1 MRPPFALDE
10 LAKLARLPTD
20 EVARYRE
27 LGLLDPEENGVLD
40 DYDVLRLRLILHYRD
55 LGYTP
60 EDLKRAIA
68 SGEGIVYADLLY
80 APPAERITL
89 EDAAEEL
96 DLPTE
101 RIEALRTAVGV
112 AGMPIDRRDIEVL
125 ATLKRMLE
133 LGVPFEALLEAARVY
148 GDGLRRLAETETRL
162 LRFYVAEQLDQAVG
176 LDEAGR
182 ARRAQELLELI
193 QTTVDPIVTH
203 VHRLHMLRA
212 AVEDAFAL
220 LDAPEAHR
228 SRGAMEATIC
238 FVDLASFTP
247 LAQVHG
253 DEVAADVLERF
264 DTLVREVVPRHD
276 GSLVKQIGDAFMLTF
291 PSAVAAIRFAVEL
304 DEATARER
312 HFPAVRIGAHSGPVL
327 YRVGDY
333 VGNTVNLA
341 SRIAQIAT
349 PNEILVTKPV
359 AQRAMEAGIDLEPIG
374 DREVRGM
381 EEPVALYRVVRTGA
395 RATRRERDPVCGM
408 LVGRDAA
415 ARLIHGG
422 FEFAFCSE
430 GCLKRFLEDPARY
443 AQAGRGDAAP

>member
-1 MRPPFALDE
+1 MRPPFTLED
-10 LAKLARLPTD
+10 LAKLARLPTE
-20 EVARYRE
+20 EVSRYRE
-27 LGLLDPEENGVLD
+27 LGLLDPEADGVLD
-40 DYDVLRLRLILHYRD
+40 DYDVLRLRLILHYGD

-60 EDLKRAIA
+60 EDLKRAIDD
-68 SGEGIVYADLLY
+68 GEDIVYSDLLY
-80 APPAERITL
+80 APVTERITV
-89 EDAAEEL
+89 EEAASEL
-96 DLPTE
+96 DLPVE
-101 RIEALRTAVGV
+101 RIEALRTAVGI
-112 AGMPIDRRDIEVL
+112 AGMPIDHRDIEVL

-133 LGVPFEALLEAARVY
+133 LGLPFEALLEAARVY
-148 GDGLRRLAETETRL
+148 GDALRRLAETETRL
-162 LRFYVAEQLDQAVG
+162 LRFYVAEQLEEAGD
-176 LDEAGR
+176 LDEAER

-193 QTTVDPIVTH
+193 QATVDPIVTH
-203 VHRLHMLRA
+203 VHRLHMLRS

-220 LDAPEAHR
+220 LGASGGH

-264 DTLVREVVPRHD
+264 DTLVREFVPRHD
-276 GSLVKQIGDAFMLTF
+276 GSLVKQIGDAFMLRF
-291 PSAVAAIRFAVEL
+291 PDAVSAIRFATEL

-312 HFPAVRIGAHSGPVL
+312 HFPAVRIGIHSGPVL

-341 SRIAQIAT
+341 SRIATLAT
-349 PNEILVTKPV
+349 ANEILVTKPV
-359 AQRAMEAGIDLEPIG
+359 AQEAVEADIDVEPVG
-374 DREVRGM
+374 EREVRGL

-408 LVGRDAA
+408 LVGSDAA

-430 GCLKRFLEDPARY
+430 GCLKRFLEQPTRY
-443 AQAGRGDAAP
+443 IHAGRDETG